1 MVCVIA
7 LLDACVLYPAP
18 LRDFLM
24 RLSTEGVFQPRWSA
38 VIHQEWIRNVLAARP
53 DLSLARLER
62 TRDLM
67 LTYQPAAL
75 VIGFEKHIPELEL
88 PDPQDRHVVA
98 AAIEGGCDAIVTFN
112 LKDFPSKVLEP
123 YGLVALHPDLFI
135 SQCFADYPAQ
145 VLTALKKQHRSLR
158 SPPCSLSDLL
168 DTLMRCGLSKTVV
181 MLRNELG

>member
-1 MVCVIA
+1 MVRVIA

-24 RLSTEGVFQPRWSA
+24 RLSIEEVFQPRWST
-38 VIHQEWIRNVLAARP
+38 VIHEEWMRNVLAARP
-53 DLSLARLER
+53 DLSWERLER

-67 LTYQPAAL
+67 LSHQPAAL
-75 VIGFEKHIPELEL
+75 VTGFEKYIPELEL

-98 AAIEGGCDAIVTFN
+98 AAIKGSCDAIVTFN
-112 LKDFPSKVLEP
+112 LKDFPPEVLGP

-135 SQCFADYPAQ
+135 GQCFADYPAQ
-145 VLTALKKQHRSLR
+145 VLAALKKQHRSLR
-158 SPPCSLSDLL
+158 APPCSLAELL
-168 DTLMRCGLSKTVV
+168 DTLRGCGLSETVV

>member
-1 MVCVIA
+1 MVHVIA

-24 RLSTEGVFQPRWSA
+24 RLSTEGVFMPRWSA
-38 VIHQEWIRNVLAARP
+38 IIHEEWMRNVLADRP
-53 DLSLARLER
+53 DLSLERLER
-62 TRDLM
+62 TRNLM
-67 LTYQPAAL
+67 LTYQPSAL
-75 VIGFEKHIPELEL
+75 VTDFEKYIPELEL

-112 LKDFPSKVLEP
+112 LKDFPSEVLDP
-123 YGLVALHPDLFI
+123 YGLMALHPDLFI

-168 DTLMRCGLSKTVV
+168 DTLMRCGLSKTVM